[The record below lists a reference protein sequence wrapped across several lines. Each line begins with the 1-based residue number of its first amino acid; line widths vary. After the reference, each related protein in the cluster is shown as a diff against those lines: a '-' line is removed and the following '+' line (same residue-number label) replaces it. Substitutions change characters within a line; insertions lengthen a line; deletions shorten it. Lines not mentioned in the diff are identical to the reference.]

1 MAVTTR
7 RRCAKELEPK
17 RTPSLKFFED
27 PRHILKLLIITMDD
41 TLHIH
46 GNHDSGQSDGK
57 VIDQLCPVLSLDAL
71 RKPGCHPVEV
81 YPDLQLHGGKGDTG
95 PLLDF
100 YHHS

>member
-46 GNHDSGQSDGK
+46 DSHDGGRSYGK
-57 VIDQLCPVLSLDAL
+57 VIDQRRPLVALDVL
-71 RKPGCHPVEV
+71 
-81 YPDLQLHGGKGDTG
+81 
-95 PLLDF
+95 
-100 YHHS
+100 